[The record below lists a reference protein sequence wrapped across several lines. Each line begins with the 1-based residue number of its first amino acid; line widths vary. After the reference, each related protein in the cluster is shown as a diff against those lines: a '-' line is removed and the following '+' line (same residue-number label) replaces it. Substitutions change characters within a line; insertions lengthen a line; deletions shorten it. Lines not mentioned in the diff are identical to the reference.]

1 MEKII
6 IICPECKTELVID
19 KETGTILLATKP
31 KIQENQTLE
40 ERLKAMKEEKSKAE
54 EIFQKEIQSIKER
67 DRLLEEKFKEA
78 LKKAKE
84 EKENK

>member
-1 MEKII
+1 MAKIT

-19 KETGTILLATKP
+19 KETGTILLSAKP
-31 KIQENQTLE
+31 KALEVHTLE
-40 ERLKAMKEEKSKAE
+40 GRLKAIKEEKSKAE
-54 EIFQKEIQSIKER
+54 EIFQKEIQTLKEK

-84 EKENK
+84 EKEKK